1 MTWFLRTLYFVLSLV
16 YAMGCFNALIQ
27 ARTRP
32 VYLLLIPLGAVPL
45 WMLHHVMRRQ
55 MRKERLLLTE
65 EARFERAKKVRGG
78 RT

>member
-1 MTWFLRTLYFVLSLV
+1 MTWLLRTVYFVLSLI
-16 YAMGCFNALIQ
+16 YATGCFNALIQ

-55 MRKERLLLTE
+55 IRRSI
-65 EARFERAKKVRGG
+65 G
-78 RT
+78 RD

>member
-1 MTWFLRTLYFVLSLV
+1 MPDSHASRILERFVH
-16 YAMGCFNALIQ
+16 LIQ

-55 MRKERLLLTE
+55 MRKERLALTE